1 MFRINE
7 QVGPYLIE
15 QQIGQ
20 GGMATVYKAYHE
32 RLDRHVALKVLHTI
46 YQDDETFAA
55 RFEREA
61 RLIARLEHNNIVQ
74 VYDFAEREGSP
85 YLVMRF
91 VEGDTLKHRLK
102 NGPLSL
108 PRITTIVEAVGSAL
122 SYAHKHKV
130 LHRDVK
136 PSNIMVDPDGRIFLM
151 DFGLARLIKGG
162 EPTLSQDMLLGT
174 PQYISPEQARGD
186 EDIDHRADLYSFGIV
201 IYHMVTGRVPFN
213 ADTPYAIV
221 HDQIY
226 TPVPIPSHINP
237 HVTTEV
243 EAFLLKALSKEAKR
257 RYQGADEMVDSFRV
271 AVEAASQVKHRS
283 IFGGGPP
290 TTKPKKS
297 ERVPRRR
304 EPAPIPDERP
314 GIVTPI
320 PPDSKEIARPAIPEP
335 VSQPDFDPNATEYLV
350 GDVPAES
357 PSGYGPPKA
366 RRRGTP
372 RSMMWAWIGI
382 ILLGIVLTTGG
393 LVLNQTIRE
402 EYQAVFST
410 IEAAPAPTDGEGL

>member
-20 GGMATVYKAYHE
+20 GGMATVYKAYHK
-32 RLDRHVALKVLHTI
+32 RLDRPVALKVLHTI

-61 RLIARLEHNNIVQ
+61 RLIARLEHPNIVQ

-91 VEGDTLKHRLK
+91 VEGDTLKHRMK
-102 NGPLSL
+102 DGPLSL
-108 PRITTIVEAVGSAL
+108 PRINTIVESVGAAL
-122 SYAHKHKV
+122 AYAHSNSV

-136 PSNIMVDPDGRIFLM
+136 PSNIMIDPEGRIFLM
-151 DFGLARLIKGG
+151 DFGLARLIQGG

-186 EDIDHRADLYSFGIV
+186 EDIDQRADLYSLGIV
-201 IYHMVTGRVPFN
+201 IFQMVTGRVPFM

-226 TPVPIPSHINP
+226 TPAPLPSHINP
-237 HVTTEV
+237 RVTKEV
-243 EAFLLKALSKEAKR
+243 EGFLMQALSKDSAHR
-257 RYQGADEMVDSFRV
+257 FQQADEMVSAFRE

-283 IFGGGPP
+283 VFNPVTTRPAKEKRKVQPP
-290 TTKPKKS
+290 P
-297 ERVPRRR
+297 P
-304 EPAPIPDERP
+304 
-314 GIVTPI
+314 
-320 PPDSKEIARPAIPEP
+320 PPDPTPEP
-335 VSQPDFDPNATEYLV
+335 KDVDDANKTKELV
-350 GDVPAES
+350 GDLPEPIPSYYTS
-357 PSGYGPPKA
+357 PKT
-366 RRRGTP
+366 RRTGVP
-372 RSMMWAWIGI
+372 RSMMWAWVGI
-382 ILLGIVLTTGG
+382 LLLGILLATGG
-393 LVLNQTIRE
+393 LVLNQVVRE
-402 EYQAVFST
+402 ERQAVYDT
-410 IEAAPAPTDGEGL
+410 IEVESAPTEAGDL